1 MNDPAAPLH
10 PADRHTTALP
20 IRDHGRLKAALAQSE
35 LAPMLMV
42 YVYFTGDEAFMARC
56 APFVS
61 SIFDPQKQAPE
72 DLVQELRERLFAL
85 LTQEPPPHDTP
96 PSAELFHKMLSTAVA
111 EPVGEEFIAM
121 LQEQMGFNPPELRSE
136 RPQRVAP
143 EEDFTVLVIG
153 AGLTGLL
160 AAVKLREAGYNFTVI
175 EKNPEI
181 GGTWWENTYPGCAVD
196 TPSHFY
202 SYSFELN
209 PDWSHYTPNGPEFQ
223 RYLLGVT
230 EKYDLR
236 PHIAFNTSVTECR
249 FVESSGRWRV
259 TVEDALGGRV
269 IEANAVIN
277 AHGPLNR
284 WKYPAIKGLEDFA
297 GTVMHTAA
305 WDHSVSLKGKR
316 VALLGTGASGVQVGS
331 AIAGEVSHLT
341 VLQRSRH
348 WLMPNYY
355 IEVPEAVRW
364 AQRHIPHYAE
374 WLRFRAFWFA
384 ADGLFEN
391 IRIDPHWPHP
401 ERAISALNDG
411 VREYCLQN
419 YRAKLA
425 DRPDLLEKLLPDYPV
440 FGKRIV
446 MDINWLDTLCRDNVT
461 LEIDGIDRVEAN
473 AIVLADGRRIEV
485 DAIVCATGFDTANMV
500 GTMEVIGRDGRNLRD
515 EWQDDPRAY
524 LGVAVPGYP
533 NYFLTVGP
541 NSAPNH
547 AGGQNITS
555 ESQIHY
561 ILECLELLRH
571 RGATALE
578 PTVAACDLFNAEVN
592 EALNGLIWLHPSA
605 PQSYYKNARGRNVM
619 SCPYR
624 LVDYWWMTRAPKAED
639 FEFSG
644 ATSSSDERPVAMK
657 SAT

>member
-1 MNDPAAPLH
+1 MQEPASKAADINAMLPIKDHAQLRAAMAASDVAPL
-10 PADRHTTALP
+10 
-20 IRDHGRLKAALAQSE
+20 
-35 LAPMLMV
+35 LMV
-42 YVYFTGDEAFMARC
+42 YTHFARDEAFLAQF
-56 APFVS
+56 APFIS

-72 DLVQELRERLFAL
+72 TMVKELHERLFDL
-85 LTQEPPPHDTP
+85 LTQTPPPPDRTP
-96 PSAELFHKMLSTAVA
+96 DSAMLQKMLSTAVA
-111 EPVGEEFIAM
+111 EPVTEEFVPM
-121 LQEQMGFNPPELRSE
+121 LLEQMGFNPPEQRCE
-136 RPQRVAP
+136 RAGRAAP
-143 EEDFTVLVIG
+143 TKDFKVLVIG

-160 AAVKLREAGYNFTVI
+160 AAIKLQEAGYALEVI

-223 RYLLGVT
+223 RYLLNIT
-230 EKYDLR
+230 EKYQLR
-236 PHIAFNTSVTECR
+236 KHITFNTQVTECAFDEAR
-249 FVESSGRWRV
+249 GIWHV
-259 TVEDALGGRV
+259 TIEDEAGPRL
-269 IEANAVIN
+269 IEANAIIN

-284 WKYPAIKGLEDFA
+284 WKYPAIKGLQEEFR
-297 GTVMHTAA
+297 GTLMHTAA
-305 WDHSVSLKGKR
+305 WDHSVELKGKR
-316 VALLGTGASGVQVGS
+316 VALLGTGASGVQVGT
-331 AIAGEVSHLT
+331 AIAGDVAHLT

-364 AQRHIPHYAE
+364 AQRNIPHYAQ
-374 WLRFRAFWFA
+374 WLRFRAYWFA

-391 IRIDPHWPHP
+391 IRIDPDWAQP
-401 ERAISALNDG
+401 ERSISALNDG

-419 YRAKLA
+419 YQAKLA
-425 DRPDLLEKLLPDYPV
+425 NRPDLLEKLVPDYPV

-446 MDINWLDTLCRDNVT
+446 MDINWLENLCRDNVS
-461 LEIDGIDRVEAN
+461 LEDTGIDHVEKD
-473 AIVLADGRRIEV
+473 AIVLVDGRRIEV
-485 DAIVCATGFDTANMV
+485 DIIVCATGFDTANMV
-500 GTMEVIGRDGRNLRD
+500 GTMEVIGRNGRNLRQ
-515 EWQDDPRAY
+515 EWEDDPRAY
-524 LGVAVPGYP
+524 LGVGIPGYP

-561 ILECLELLRH
+561 IMECLELVRNN
-571 RGATALE
+571 GAATLE
-578 PTVAACDLFNAEVN
+578 PTAKACDRFNTEVD
-592 EALNGLIWLHPSA
+592 EALQNLIWLHPSA
-605 PQSYYKNARGRNVM
+605 PQSYYKNARGRNIM

-624 LVDYWWMTRAPKAED
+624 LVDYWWMTRSPKPED

-644 ATSSSDERPVAMK
+644 E
-657 SAT
+657 SANHYNPSGKVQAEA

>member
-1 MNDPAAPLH
+1 MTD
-10 PADRHTTALP
+10 TASATLPNATLP
-20 IRDHGRLKAALAQSE
+20 IRDHARLLEALAQSE
-35 LAPMLMV
+35 VAPLLMV
-42 YVYFTGDEAFMARC
+42 YTHYARDEAFLDRC
-56 APFVS
+56 APFIG

-72 DLVQELRERLFAL
+72 ELVQELRERLFAL
-85 LTQEPPPHDTP
+85 LTQDPPPRDTP
-96 PSAELFHKMLSTAVA
+96 PSPELFEKMLSTAVA
-111 EPVGEEFIAM
+111 EPVGREFVPM
-121 LQEQMGFNPPELRSE
+121 LQEQMGFCPPELRSE
-136 RPQRVAP
+136 RPQRTAP
-143 EEDFTVLVIG
+143 DDKFKVLVIG

-160 AAVKLREAGYNFTVI
+160 AAIKLREAGYAFEVI

-223 RYLLGVT
+223 RYLLDIT
-230 EKYDLR
+230 DRYALR
-236 PHIAFNTSVTECR
+236 PSISFNTSVTECR
-249 FVESSGRWRV
+249 FDEARDCWLV
-259 TVEDALGGRV
+259 TVADKSGSRV
-269 IEANAVIN
+269 VVANAVIN

-284 WKYPAIKGLEDFA
+284 WKYPDLPGLQDFGGA
-297 GTVMHTAA
+297 LMHTAD

-316 VALLGTGASGVQVGS
+316 VALLGTGASGVQVGN
-331 AIAGEVSHLT
+331 AIVEEVAHLT

-348 WLMPNYY
+348 WLMPNHH

-364 AQRHIPHYAE
+364 AQRHIPHYAQ

-391 IRIDPHWPHP
+391 IRIDPDWPHP
-401 ERAISALNDG
+401 ERSISALNDA
-411 VREYCLQN
+411 VRDYCLQN
-419 YRAKLA
+419 YQAKLA
-425 DRPDLLEKLLPDYPV
+425 NRPDLLQKLLPDYPV

-446 MDINWLDTLCRDNVT
+446 MDINWLENLCRDNVS
-461 LEIDGIDRVEAN
+461 LETTQIDRIENN
-473 AIVLADGRRIEV
+473 AIVLSDGRRIEV
-485 DAIVCATGFDTANMV
+485 DVIVCATGFDTANMV
-500 GTMEVIGRDGRNLRD
+500 GTMEVIGRDGRNLRN

-561 ILECLELLRH
+561 ILECLEMIRNK
-571 RGATALE
+571 GAATLE
-578 PTVAACDLFNAEVN
+578 PTVAACEQFN
-592 EALNGLIWLHPSA
+592 EAVDEALQGLIWLHPSA

-624 LVDYWWMTRAPKAED
+624 LVDYWWMTRAPKPED
-639 FEFSG
+639 FQLDGALDTAAEPPAVVKSG
-644 ATSSSDERPVAMK
+644 T
-657 SAT
+657 